1 MKIFYKYDGEED
13 QGIRFLSNQP
23 CCIRIDF
30 LKFKLMSS
38 VHYCDQRKSTQ
49 LSKIFKIPQDSQ
61 TDH

>member
-1 MKIFYKYDGEED
+1 MMARKIKELDSLVTNHVAFES
-13 QGIRFLSNQP
+13 I
-23 CCIRIDF
+23 F

-61 TDH
+61 TTNCK